1 MRLTGEWPGRVHI
14 RTRWGSAE
22 GRPRNHLTDDA
33 LLTVA
38 RQGERLIRAATRS
51 LHGLGAPS
59 IFSPPVSSA
68 SLKPWRQVD
77 YRPYVRFVV
86 MRASLERAIPRSSA
100 EVTVA
105 SASDEMAA
113 VLEVDQSSFSDEWQ
127 YDKDCLLDALSAT
140 AINDLLVCRDNGGI
154 AGYGVM
160 GLAGPQG
167 FLQRIAVKPAYRGSG
182 IGTSLVRTGMQ
193 WARNRGARMVVL
205 NTRMDNDPAS
215 RLYRREGFSVDA
227 DSLVVLRHDRNP
239 GGL

>member
-1 MRLTGEWPGRVHI
+1 M
-14 RTRWGSAE
+14 
-22 GRPRNHLTDDA
+22 
-33 LLTVA
+33 
-38 RQGERLIRAATRS
+38 
-51 LHGLGAPS
+51 
-59 IFSPPVSSA
+59 SSA

-113 VLEVDQSSFSDEWQ
+113 VLDVDQSSFSDEWQ
-127 YDKDCLLDALSAT
+127 YDEDCLLDALSAT